1 MQIRANEIKLVSL
14 DEIKLNPR
22 NRNKH
27 SKEQITRLAEI
38 ITYQG
43 FRNPLI
49 ISNRSGLC
57 VAFLCPLAR
66 GAVLFRFQ
74 F

>member
-27 SKEQITRLAEI
+27 SKEQISRLAEI

-49 ISNRSGLC
+49 ISNRSGHC
-57 VAFLCPLAR
+57 VAGEGRYLA
-66 GAVLFRFQ
+66 AKEKHA
-74 F
+74 